1 MVYHLVLDTSIIWF
15 FMQDPKKITV
25 EVPEDL
31 LRTAQVQTG
40 KGISETVRRAL
51 ELLAA
56 AQSYKD
62 LREMKGKIK
71 FSKTYKE
78 QKHD

>member
-1 MVYHLVLDTSIIWF
+1 
-15 FMQDPKKITV
+15 MQKAKKITV

-31 LRTAQVQTG
+31 LRSAQVQTG

-56 AQSYKD
+56 AQSYKE

-78 QKHD
+78 LKHDRQ

>member
-1 MVYHLVLDTSIIWF
+1 MESI
-15 FMQDPKKITV
+15 MQDPKKITV

-31 LRTAQVQTG
+31 LRSAQAQTG

-51 ELLAA
+51 MLLAA
-56 AQSYKD
+56 AQSYRE

-71 FSKTYKE
+71 FSRTYKE
-78 QKHD
+78 LKHDRQ

>member
-1 MVYHLVLDTSIIWF
+1 MESI
-15 FMQDPKKITV
+15 MQNAKKITV

-31 LRTAQVQTG
+31 LRSAQVQTG

-56 AQSYKD
+56 AQYYKE

-71 FSKTYKE
+71 FSKTYDELKLDR
-78 QKHD
+78 K